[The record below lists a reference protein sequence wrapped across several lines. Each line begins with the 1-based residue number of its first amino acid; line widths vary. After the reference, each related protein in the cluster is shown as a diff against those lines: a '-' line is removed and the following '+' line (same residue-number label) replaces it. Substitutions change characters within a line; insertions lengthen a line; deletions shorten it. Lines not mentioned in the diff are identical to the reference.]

1 MQTIENLRNYVEND
15 LIEKA
20 HNATDRI
27 DIEQLISIAIS
38 CGLNDLEFE
47 ILDVWEDRKWEL
59 VKLHQEDI
67 SHFEHIRGL

>member
-1 MQTIENLRNYVEND
+1 MQTIENLKKYLAND

-38 CGLNDLEFE
+38 CGLKHLESE
-47 ILDVWEDRKWEL
+47 IEAIWVVRQKEL
-59 VKLHQEDI
+59 NAQLIE
-67 SHFEHIRGL
+67 HFEHIRGL

>member
-1 MQTIENLRNYVEND
+1 MQAIENLRNYVEND

-38 CGLNDLEFE
+38 CGLKHLESE
-47 ILDVWEDRKWEL
+47 IEAIWVVRQKEL
-59 VKLHQEDI
+59 NAQLIE
-67 SHFEHIRGL
+67 HFEHIRGL

>member
-1 MQTIENLRNYVEND
+1 MQAIENLRNYVAND

-38 CGLNDLEFE
+38 CGLKHLESE
-47 ILDVWEDRKWEL
+47 IEAIWVVRQKEL
-59 VKLHQEDI
+59 NAQLIE
-67 SHFEHIRGL
+67 HFEHIRGL

>member
-1 MQTIENLRNYVEND
+1 MQAIENLRNYVEND

-38 CGLNDLEFE
+38 CGLKHLESE
-47 ILDVWEDRKWEL
+47 IEAIWVVRQKEL
-59 VKLHQEDI
+59 NAQLIV
-67 SHFEHIRGL
+67 HFEHIRGL

>member
-1 MQTIENLRNYVEND
+1 MQTIQNLRNYVEND

-38 CGLNDLEFE
+38 CGLKHLESE
-47 ILDVWEDRKWEL
+47 IEAIWVVRQKEL
-59 VKLHQEDI
+59 NAQLIE
-67 SHFEHIRGL
+67 HFEHIRGL

>member
-1 MQTIENLRNYVEND
+1 MQTIQNLRNYVEND

-38 CGLNDLEFE
+38 CGLNHLESE
-47 ILDVWEDRKWEL
+47 IEAIWVVRQKEL
-59 VKLHQEDI
+59 NAQLIE
-67 SHFEHIRGL
+67 HFEHIRGL

>member
-1 MQTIENLRNYVEND
+1 MQTIENLRNYVAND

-38 CGLNDLEFE
+38 CGLKHIEFE
-47 ILDVWEDRKWEL
+47 LLDIWTNRQKEL
-59 VKLHQEDI
+59 NGYLIE
-67 SHFEHIRGL
+67 HFEHIRGL